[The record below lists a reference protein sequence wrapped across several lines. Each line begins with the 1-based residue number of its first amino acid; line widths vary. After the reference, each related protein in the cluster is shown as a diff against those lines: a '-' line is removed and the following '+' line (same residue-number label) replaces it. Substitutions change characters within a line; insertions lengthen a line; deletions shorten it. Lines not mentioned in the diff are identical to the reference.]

1 MVFYKNLL
9 YFNHL
14 NNRWIAQVLNV
25 YFALFS
31 TMYCIVL
38 FIILSLP
45 HHSNTI
51 HMEKADSTIAQMRK
65 GVLEMCVVAA
75 ISSREA
81 YASDILDRLK
91 QSQLIVVEGTLYPI
105 LTRLKNEGFLSYRWE
120 ESNSGPPRKYYSITP
135 EGTGF
140 LSELRSGWDEL
151 VNAVSALV
159 AVNNQEDSK
168 ETSNTID
175 Q

>member
-1 MVFYKNLL
+1 MPN
-9 YFNHL
+9 NHYYRMITL
-14 NNRWIAQVLNV
+14 FVENYI
-25 YFALFS
+25 ALFS

-38 FIILSLP
+38 FIVLSLP
-45 HHSNTI
+45 CYSNI
-51 HMEKADSTIAQMRK
+51 ILMEKADSTIAQMRK

-81 YASDILDRLK
+81 YASDILERLK
-91 QSQLIVVEGTLYPI
+91 NSHLIVVEGTLYPI

-135 EGTGF
+135 EGNAF
-140 LSELRSGWDEL
+140 LSELRSGWDDL

-159 AVNNQEDSK
+159 AINNQTEST
-168 ETSNTID
+168 ETVNTSEI
-175 Q
+175 

>member
-1 MVFYKNLL
+1 
-9 YFNHL
+9 
-14 NNRWIAQVLNV
+14 
-25 YFALFS
+25 
-31 TMYCIVL
+31 
-38 FIILSLP
+38 
-45 HHSNTI
+45 
-51 HMEKADSTIAQMRK
+51 MEKADSTIAQMRK

-81 YASDILDRLK
+81 YASDILERLK
-91 QSQLIVVEGTLYPI
+91 LSHLIVVEGTLYPI

-135 EGTGF
+135 EGTLF

-159 AVNNQEDSK
+159 AVQN
-168 ETSNTID
+168 ETVSTESSNTTD